1 MEVRTTEVADDWDER
16 WKAFHQPVL
25 VGDPA
30 SGPAVH
36 VRPPWC
42 GPWSGEEGE
51 VHDLVIDP
59 GQAFGT
65 GAHPTTRL
73 CLELMLDLARSGRA
87 RGALCDV
94 GCGSGVLAIA
104 AARLGWDPVLAVD
117 HDRLAVVAT
126 AENAEVNGVE
136 LYVRRCDLRRDAPPA
151 APTLVANLLAPLLR
165 ALGSKLAV
173 AEGVR
178 PEVLVAG
185 GLLVGE
191 VDEVAG
197 ALSDVLGLSEAR
209 RLGEGEWAAALLERQ
224 PEP

>member
-1 MEVRTTEVADDWDER
+1 
-16 WKAFHQPVL
+16 
-25 VGDPA
+25 
-30 SGPAVH
+30 

-73 CLELMLDLARSGRA
+73 CLELMLGLARSGRA

-117 HDRLAVVAT
+117 HDPLAVVAT

-136 LYVRRCDLRRDAPPA
+136 LDVCRCDLRRDAPPA

-165 ALGSKLAV
+165 ALAV
-173 AEGVR
+173 TLEAAGGVR

-185 GLLVGE
+185 GLLAGE

-197 ALSDVLGLSEAR
+197 ALSDALGLREVR
-209 RLGEGEWAAALLERQ
+209 RLAEGEWVTVLLERQ